1 MMGELESDWLRGVGV
16 TVLVTGG
23 GGGINQAWPLCWPL
37 VSSRGGCSCLVNSS
51 SHKQPCT
58 RFGVCS
64 GPQSVLDPSNIRPVL
79 VTLGIA
85 CVLGALLYFT
95 NNIAVSEAMERRR
108 LMYSKTGSFVPPVC
122 LPDAPKDVR
131 HSAVDGRPPSVS
143 AITNGSS
150 SERGRGPAR
159 Y

>member
-1 MMGELESDWLRGVGV
+1 MPKPNAPRLR
-16 TVLVTGG
+16 LLY
-23 GGGINQAWPLCWPL
+23 LCC
-37 VSSRGGCSCLVNSS
+37 VV
-51 SHKQPCT
+51 
-58 RFGVCS
+58 
-64 GPQSVLDPSNIRPVL
+64 PQSVLDPSNIRPVL

-108 LMYSKTGSFVPPVC
+108 LMYSRTGSFVPSVS

-131 HSAVDGRPPSVS
+131 HRAVDGRPPAES

-150 SERGRGPAR
+150 TDGGEPAR
-159 Y
+159 YDLVKDICRC

>member
-1 MMGELESDWLRGVGV
+1 VIYRYGKCTRVALLPNADGAIAECGGRIELSFGSHELPS
-16 TVLVTGG
+16 
-23 GGGINQAWPLCWPL
+23 
-37 VSSRGGCSCLVNSS
+37 SSRQ
-51 SHKQPCT
+51 QPCT

-79 VTLGIA
+79 ITLGIA

-108 LMYSKTGSFVPPVC
+108 LMYSRTGSFVPSVC

-131 HSAVDGRPPSVS
+131 HRAVDGRPPAES

-150 SERGRGPAR
+150 TDGGEPAR
-159 Y
+159 YDLVKDICRC